1 MTEPTKDVKKKRPKL
16 KILIIIILAIVV
28 LFLGGFIYLRVTDTT
43 IADIMES
50 FDKEEQLTMTL
61 EEFLVNLKSPAN
73 MRSYLKVKISLMY
86 TDSSKTEMLIAN
98 TSKIRDIILDN
109 LRGRGYEDVTTNE
122 GIDALK
128 KDIIEDLNNS
138 FEEPIIKE
146 VYITDIIVQ

>member
-1 MTEPTKDVKKKRPKL
+1 MTEPTKNAKKKRPKL
-16 KILIIIILAIVV
+16 KILIIIILLIVV
-28 LFLGGFIYLRVTDTT
+28 LLLGGFIYLQVTDTT

-50 FDKEEQLTMTL
+50 FDKEEQLTMSL
-61 EEFLVNLKSPAN
+61 DEFLVNLKSPAN
-73 MRSYLKVKISLMY
+73 MRNYLKVKISLMY
-86 TDSSKTEMLIAN
+86 TDSSKTEMLTAN

-122 GIDALK
+122 GIDTLK

>member
-1 MTEPTKDVKKKRPKL
+1 MTEPTKNAKKKRPKL
-16 KILIIIILAIVV
+16 KILIIIILLIVV
-28 LFLGGFIYLRVTDTT
+28 LFLGGFIYLQVTDTT

-50 FDKEEQLTMTL
+50 FDKEEQLTMSL
-61 EEFLVNLKSPAN
+61 DEFLVNLKSPAN
-73 MRSYLKVKISLMY
+73 MRNYLKVKISLMY
-86 TDSSKTEMLIAN
+86 TDSSKTEMLTAN

-122 GIDALK
+122 GIDTLK

>member
-1 MTEPTKDVKKKRPKL
+1 MTEPTKNAKKKRPKL
-16 KILIIIILAIVV
+16 KILIIIILLIVV
-28 LFLGGFIYLRVTDTT
+28 LLLGGFIYLQVTDTT

-50 FDKEEQLTMTL
+50 FNKEEQLTMSL
-61 EEFLVNLKSPAN
+61 DEFLVNLKSPAN
-73 MRSYLKVKISLMY
+73 MRNYLKVKISLMY
-86 TDSSKTEMLIAN
+86 TDSSKTEMLTAN

>member
-16 KILIIIILAIVV
+16 KILIIIILVLVV
-28 LFLGGFIYLRVTDTT
+28 LLLGGFIYLQVTDTT

-50 FDKEEQLTMTL
+50 FDKEEQLTMSL

-73 MRSYLKVKISLMY
+73 MRNYLKVKISLMY

-98 TSKIRDIILDN
+98 TSKIRDIILNN
-109 LRGRGYEDVTTNE
+109 LRGLEYEDVTTNE
-122 GIDALK
+122 GIDILK
-128 KDIIEDLNNS
+128 NDIIDDINNS
-138 FEEPIIKE
+138 FGEPIIKE

>member
-1 MTEPTKDVKKKRPKL
+1 MTEPTKNAKKKRPKL
-16 KILIIIILAIVV
+16 KILIIIILLIVI
-28 LFLGGFIYLRVTDTT
+28 LLLGGFIYLQVTDTT

-50 FDKEEQLTMTL
+50 FNKEEQLTMSL
-61 EEFLVNLKSPAN
+61 DEFLVNLKSPAN
-73 MRSYLKVKISLMY
+73 MRNYLKVKISLMY
-86 TDSSKTEMLIAN
+86 TDSSKTEMLTAN

-122 GIDALK
+122 GIDTLK

>member
-1 MTEPTKDVKKKRPKL
+1 MTEPTKNAKKKRPKL
-16 KILIIIILAIVV
+16 KILIIIILLIVV
-28 LFLGGFIYLRVTDTT
+28 LLLGGFIYLQVTDTT

-50 FDKEEQLTMTL
+50 FDKEEQLTMSL
-61 EEFLVNLKSPAN
+61 DEFLVNLKSPAN
-73 MRSYLKVKISLMY
+73 MRNYLKVKISLMY
-86 TDSSKTEMLIAN
+86 TDSSKTEMLTAN

>member
-16 KILIIIILAIVV
+16 KILIIIILVLVV
-28 LFLGGFIYLRVTDTT
+28 LLLGGFIYLQVTDST

-50 FDKEEQLTMTL
+50 FEKEEQLTMSL

-73 MRSYLKVKISLMY
+73 MRNYLKVKISLMY

-98 TSKIRDIILDN
+98 TSKIRDIILNN
-109 LRGRGYEDVTTNE
+109 LRGLEYEDVTTNE
-122 GIDALK
+122 GIDILK
-128 KDIIEDLNNS
+128 NDIIDDINNS
-138 FEEPIIKE
+138 FGEPIIKE

>member
-1 MTEPTKDVKKKRPKL
+1 MTEPTKNAKKKRPKL
-16 KILIIIILAIVV
+16 KILIIIILLIVV
-28 LFLGGFIYLRVTDTT
+28 LLLGGFIYLQVTDTT

-50 FDKEEQLTMTL
+50 FNKEEQLTMSL
-61 EEFLVNLKSPAN
+61 DEFLVNLKSPAN
-73 MRSYLKVKISLMY
+73 MRNYLKVKISLMY
-86 TDSSKTEMLIAN
+86 TDSSKTEMLTAN

-122 GIDALK
+122 GIDTLK